1 MLAPLAKLSP
11 TFKTVA
17 PPMLNRVTN
26 LSYLRIIRISN
37 RLFDIF
43 AWFGLTIKHA
53 QKQLSSLA
61 RTKLCVYHSITVTS
75 CENTV

>member
-1 MLAPLAKLSP
+1 
-11 TFKTVA
+11 
-17 PPMLNRVTN
+17 MLNRVTN

-61 RTKLCVYHSITVTS
+61 RTKLCVYHSIAVTS

>member
-1 MLAPLAKLSP
+1 LLAPLAKLSP

-61 RTKLCVYHSITVTS
+61 RTKLCVYHSIS
-75 CENTV
+75 L